1 MFRSITNNTS
11 KNLSAGGTISGDV
24 TITGDLTVQGGGSQA
39 FDEII
44 EGTSQVKIT
53 DTSAFLVE
61 KADGTDVFIVDTT
74 NSEVQIGSA
83 PSTGQLQITGPIY
96 NGAVDVDQFKAI
108 TMMIDGDSYWAQ
120 KAQFKLGR
128 WEDAAGS
135 HARSSLQIGLS
146 HANVAD
152 DADADVNVMTLLSSG
167 NVGIGTSSPEER
179 IHSTGAIVSTGV
191 NDTGATAGTERAFI
205 DLVSN
210 KARIGH
216 FRGTTSAG
224 SGGLQL
230 YTDSVERMRIDA
242 SGNVGIGISSFW
254 AGETTAHAE
263 ISATKAGDY
272 AGLILR
278 NENTDAGDSVSLN
291 FGLARDGGLN
301 FGNAGKI
308 LVGKEADFTSTPS
321 TVDSFMAFHTILDET
336 SSEKMRIDSAGRLGL
351 GTTPKA
357 FTLFTPLQISTSAVL
372 TGRSGH
378 NQVDLANNWYYDGSS
393 KRINTGYA
401 TRYIQSSD
409 GEHQFYT
416 AGTDSADSA
425 ITFGTAKLTIDNAG
439 NVGIGVSDPDSE
451 LEIFHA
457 TDPQIKFS
465 INTHGDAGIIL
476 GDADGVK
483 IFGKGASNE
492 VRLYSGASTL
502 AFRLDANSRISL
514 SNNDAGLENTIF
526 GKDAGKS
533 IVAGADKN
541 AFFGAFVADST
552 LTNGADFNAGF
563 GYGALSGLTS
573 GSYNTALGSASM
585 LTATTA
591 TNNVCI
597 GNQSNPSANNS
608 TNQVVIGQG
617 ATGVAD
623 NSVTLGNAD
632 VTDVYMAQDSGATVH
647 ADYVLS
653 QGNQNH
659 VANTMSSPYYRTDG
673 VDDFLSHTNIT
684 LLDVFT
690 NNEDVSF
697 EVLFK
702 MPNTLNEQLFSY
714 GLNGSNYI
722 QFFTINGDLAFRT
735 AGYGSLSIRHKVNQT
750 LFEAGKIYHLAI
762 TMTDGAYPIIYVN
775 GNLITYTAVS
785 QTSDDAISNSGLQI
799 GRGQLS
805 SPAYGEFEFY
815 RFKAFNL
822 ALDATEV
829 KELYSGMSVP
839 YKYKGANQ
847 TDMVTNGGFSSGSN
861 WTISGGWD
869 INTTTAGKARFLKDG
884 SGIDYIEQNVGLIK
898 GKRYRLTFTISD
910 ATNAQLAIYNND
922 TSSYASIQ
930 SSSPSF
936 SNFTNTANGT
946 YVVDF
951 LATASGKLVIAGHQ
965 NSGSAWDLDDV
976 SLVPIGAVY
985 EYDGSSAGEKL
996 WGDKS
1001 GNGKHLTVSGATLEN
1016 APYDAGTEYEEGLWT
1031 PTLTTSG
1038 TDFDSVTYDS
1048 LTGGKYVKIGN
1059 LVQVQGFLRTDAVT
1073 VGSASGN
1080 VRIGGLPYPL
1090 EDSTSGKADGHS
1102 SFTMGVSRNWA
1113 GENPTRMVADAN
1125 TSSIGLYYQEHNA
1138 DYGIVVI
1145 ADVDTGANDNEIYFS
1160 GTYRT

>member
-1 MFRSITNNTS
+1 SITNNTS

-533 IVAGADKN
+533 IVA
-541 AFFGAFVADST
+541 
-552 LTNGADFNAGF
+552 
-563 GYGALSGLTS
+563 
-573 GSYNTALGSASM
+573 
-585 LTATTA
+585 
-591 TNNVCI
+591 
-597 GNQSNPSANNS
+597 
-608 TNQVVIGQG
+608 
-617 ATGVAD
+617 
-623 NSVTLGNAD
+623 
-632 VTDVYMAQDSGATVH
+632 
-647 ADYVLS
+647 
-653 QGNQNH
+653 
-659 VANTMSSPYYRTDG
+659 
-673 VDDFLSHTNIT
+673 
-684 LLDVFT
+684 
-690 NNEDVSF
+690 
-697 EVLFK
+697 
-702 MPNTLNEQLFSY
+702 
-714 GLNGSNYI
+714 
-722 QFFTINGDLAFRT
+722 
-735 AGYGSLSIRHKVNQT
+735 
-750 LFEAGKIYHLAI
+750 
-762 TMTDGAYPIIYVN
+762 
-775 GNLITYTAVS
+775 
-785 QTSDDAISNSGLQI
+785 
-799 GRGQLS
+799 
-805 SPAYGEFEFY
+805 
-815 RFKAFNL
+815 
-822 ALDATEV
+822 
-829 KELYSGMSVP
+829 
-839 YKYKGANQ
+839 
-847 TDMVTNGGFSSGSN
+847 
-861 WTISGGWD
+861 
-869 INTTTAGKARFLKDG
+869 
-884 SGIDYIEQNVGLIK
+884 
-898 GKRYRLTFTISD
+898 
-910 ATNAQLAIYNND
+910 
-922 TSSYASIQ
+922 
-930 SSSPSF
+930 
-936 SNFTNTANGT
+936 
-946 YVVDF
+946 
-951 LATASGKLVIAGHQ
+951 
-965 NSGSAWDLDDV
+965 
-976 SLVPIGAVY
+976 
-985 EYDGSSAGEKL
+985 
-996 WGDKS
+996 
-1001 GNGKHLTVSGATLEN
+1001 
-1016 APYDAGTEYEEGLWT
+1016 
-1031 PTLTTSG
+1031 
-1038 TDFDSVTYDS
+1038 
-1048 LTGGKYVKIGN
+1048 
-1059 LVQVQGFLRTDAVT
+1059 
-1073 VGSASGN
+1073 
-1080 VRIGGLPYPL
+1080 
-1090 EDSTSGKADGHS
+1090 
-1102 SFTMGVSRNWA
+1102 
-1113 GENPTRMVADAN
+1113 
-1125 TSSIGLYYQEHNA
+1125 
-1138 DYGIVVI
+1138 
-1145 ADVDTGANDNEIYFS
+1145 
-1160 GTYRT
+1160 